1 MTRKIAVLTLIALCV
16 SARPALPQS
25 QATLNLPKDEY
36 IDRVH
41 AAWMGQ
47 VLGMLMGYQFEHKQG
62 AVAPVDRLPEIFR
75 GQRLDFVPLD
85 DDWYYEIVAL
95 RAFEKHGIGL
105 TVRQLGEQWLENKA
119 GFWSCS
125 REALRLLERGIQAPD
140 TGHPRY
146 NRSWFTIGAQFS
158 AEIYGMV
165 APGMPNLAARLGRE
179 MGHVQ
184 GYAEAADGSAFVAGL
199 LSLAFAENDPKQ
211 VVRQAARLID
221 PSSPYRQAL
230 DQTIAMAER
239 GRPYGEIA
247 REIQDRW
254 GVEYQTTNSAVINGA
269 ITALAVWFGEGDFS
283 RSVNV
288 ALQAADFTDA
298 DCNAATA
305 AAVVGVMH
313 GMRALPQKLVAQF
326 NDRVR
331 GDELAGI
338 RITPPLDESMSGLA
352 RRTAAIGEKFVVANG
367 GAVDG
372 RVLRIRRQSPV
383 ALPPELFRV
392 SDLMRYWNPAWELI
406 GAGLGNEGDELRLSR
421 GSTYLDGDVL
431 VTFPRDE
438 IRGVMLRRT
447 LRLSGTPKLYLEV
460 SAEAGKAWHLEI
472 FAGNDRILSQRIV
485 GAKGERAWQQIQVGL
500 EQYAGQD
507 LQLRIYQ
514 RTLVFGRLPSKA
526 FWRKIEVQ

>member
-1 MTRKIAVLTLIALCV
+1 
-16 SARPALPQS
+16 
-25 QATLNLPKDEY
+25 
-36 IDRVH
+36 
-41 AAWMGQ
+41 
-47 VLGMLMGYQFEHKQG
+47 
-62 AVAPVDRLPEIFR
+62 
-75 GQRLDFVPLD
+75 
-85 DDWYYEIVAL
+85 
-95 RAFEKHGIGL
+95 
-105 TVRQLGEQWLENKA
+105 
-119 GFWSCS
+119 
-125 REALRLLERGIQAPD
+125 RLLERGIQAPD

-326 NDRVR
+326 N
-331 GDELAGI
+331 
-338 RITPPLDESMSGLA
+338 
-352 RRTAAIGEKFVVANG
+352 
-367 GAVDG
+367 
-372 RVLRIRRQSPV
+372 
-383 ALPPELFRV
+383 
-392 SDLMRYWNPAWELI
+392 
-406 GAGLGNEGDELRLSR
+406 
-421 GSTYLDGDVL
+421 
-431 VTFPRDE
+431 
-438 IRGVMLRRT
+438 
-447 LRLSGTPKLYLEV
+447 
-460 SAEAGKAWHLEI
+460 
-472 FAGNDRILSQRIV
+472 
-485 GAKGERAWQQIQVGL
+485 
-500 EQYAGQD
+500 
-507 LQLRIYQ
+507 
-514 RTLVFGRLPSKA
+514 
-526 FWRKIEVQ
+526 